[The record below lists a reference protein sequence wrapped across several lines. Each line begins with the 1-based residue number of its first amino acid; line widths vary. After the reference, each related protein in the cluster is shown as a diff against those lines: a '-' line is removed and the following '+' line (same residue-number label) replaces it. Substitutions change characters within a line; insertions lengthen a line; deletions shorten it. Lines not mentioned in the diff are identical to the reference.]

1 MRQNNNNKNISLV
14 NSDKKSDLS
23 NVSKLIEDNANFE
36 KIKTVPKNRWFNSSM
51 VVLLGII
58 GIMLG
63 ITFGCLMVIF
73 I

>member
-1 MRQNNNNKNISLV
+1 MKDDKIIIKNNISSNNKSE
-14 NSDKKSDLS
+14 
-23 NVSKLIEDNANFE
+23 VSKLIEDNANFE
-36 KIKTVPKNRWFNSSM
+36 KIKTTPKNRWFNSSM

-63 ITFGCLMVIF
+63 ITFGCLMVIL

>member
-1 MRQNNNNKNISLV
+1 MKKNNKIIET
-14 NSDKKSDLS
+14 KSSIMDNKS
-23 NVSKLIEDNANFE
+23 SKVSKLIEDNANFE

>member
-1 MRQNNNNKNISLV
+1 MRHNNNKNISLV